1 MLTLLQTRQ
10 IQTAK
15 CHELMITAFAYTT
28 QAIKFPTSISKYST
42 NDITVHLQF
51 TDCPVVNPQNKH
63 RSLISDHGCTKQTRV
78 LGAPVKQAYKISI
91 PKCACTCTCTYK
103 YVQQVLIRMTSEGRR
118 LEAWMH
124 AITGVGRPQ
133 SSWYKRR
140 QRWLKAGCF
149 LRTNPTEIEGRR
161 DLIKT
166 FQAITM
172 STLKSR
178 SNKGIG
184 NSITRSPP
192 QQRSFEQRRS
202 QIV

>member
-1 MLTLLQTRQ
+1 M
-10 IQTAK
+10 
-15 CHELMITAFAYTT
+15 
-28 QAIKFPTSISKYST
+28 
-42 NDITVHLQF
+42 
-51 TDCPVVNPQNKH
+51 
-63 RSLISDHGCTKQTRV
+63 
-78 LGAPVKQAYKISI
+78 
-91 PKCACTCTCTYK
+91 
-103 YVQQVLIRMTSEGRR
+103 RMTSEGRR
-118 LEAWMH
+118 LEARMN
-124 AITGVGRPQ
+124 AITGVALQ
-133 SSWYKRR
+133 SLWYKRGWS
-140 QRWLKAGCF
+140 WLKAGCF